1 MKLRIFNQSVFV
13 IAAVLVFGTI
23 SCSKEIDFDAEKY
36 TKYRKY
42 VSPVDSVDQSHTWQ
56 LATTRSYQFTV
67 NANVGAQKLEIYSED
82 PTVSTE
88 AEMMSRVFVKDGQQV
103 TLSVSVPSI
112 MTTLYAALVDKDG
125 TYTVTQFSPT
135 EHYVDFTNPIVI
147 KQKPRLASPK
157 IMTYTYCY
165 EENYPE
171 PGDYDFNDLVMRI
184 GLERTGQKQMDIHVT
199 LAAVGASGQ
208 IAGALRLVGYRYMD
222 IESVKA
228 KDDKTLN
235 IDVPKLSYGL
245 IINDNILL
253 EGRNGN
259 GKKGYGEAV
268 INLFVDAHWSMG
280 DDIETINDDFIRKK
294 YNVMRSFVDP
304 YDQTYAKTVDFTVT
318 FKSESG
324 LNNLTQE
331 MIDPFIITYY
341 MSNRIETHMDEFKK
355 AQTLYNYED
364 NVDFK
369 DIPWALKIPSRYFR
383 YPLEGCQIG
392 FRKRTEE
399 GSTAMF
405 GAYMTM
411 GHSFGEWVED
421 HRNCLDWYL
430 EDYATANQVW

>member
-1 MKLRIFNQSVFV
+1 MKMRIFNQSIFFIV
-13 IAAVLVFGTI
+13 AVMVFGTI
-23 SCSKEIDFDAEKY
+23 SCSKEIEFNEEEY

-56 LATTRSYQFTV
+56 LATSCSYQFTL
-67 NANVGAQKLEIYSED
+67 NANMGAQKLEIYSED
-82 PTVSTE
+82 PVTSTN
-88 AEMMSRVFVKDGQQV
+88 AELMGRAFVKDGQQV

-112 MTTLYAALVDKDG
+112 TTILYAALIDNAG
-125 TYTVTQFSPT
+125 TYTVTSFSPT
-135 EHYVDFTNPIVI
+135 ERYVDFTNPIAI

-184 GLERTGQKQMDIHVT
+184 GLERTGEKQMDIHVT
-199 LAAVGASGQ
+199 LAAVGSVSQ
-208 IAGALRLVGYRYMD
+208 IAGAIRLIGYRYMD
-222 IESVKA
+222 IESVVA
-228 KDDKTLN
+228 KDGKTLN
-235 IDVPKLSYGL
+235 ENVPQLSYGL
-245 IINDNILL
+245 INSDNILL
-253 EGRNGN
+253 EGRNGKGGN
-259 GKKGYGEAV
+259 GSGEAV
-268 INLFVDAHWSMG
+268 INLFVDAHWAMG
-280 DDIETINDDFIRKK
+280 NDIETINDDFSRKK
-294 YNVMRSFVDP
+294 YNVMRSFNDP

-341 MSNRIETHMDEFKK
+341 MANRIETHLDEFKR

-364 NVDFK
+364 NIEFK
-369 DIPWALKIPSRYFR
+369 DIPWALRIPTRYFK

-399 GSTAMF
+399 GSAAMF
-405 GAYMTM
+405 GAYMTL
-411 GHSFGEWVED
+411 GHSFGEWVEN
-421 HRNCLDWYL
+421 HWNSLDWYL

>member
-1 MKLRIFNQSVFV
+1 MKKRIFNQSVFV
-13 IAAVLVFGTI
+13 IAAVLVLGTI
-23 SCSKEIDFDAEKY
+23 SCSKEIDFDKEKY

-56 LATTRSYQFTV
+56 LATSRSYQFSV
-67 NANVGAQKLEIYSED
+67 NANVGAQRLEIYSED
-82 PTVSTE
+82 PITSTN
-88 AEMMSRVFVKDGQQV
+88 AEMMARTFVKDGQQV
-103 TLSVSVPSI
+103 TLSVSVPTLATI
-112 MTTLYAALVDKDG
+112 LYAALVDNDG
-125 TYTVTQFSPT
+125 TYTVTSFSPT
-135 EHYVDFTNPIVI
+135 ERSVDFSNPIAR
-147 KQKPRLASPK
+147 KQKPRLATPK

-208 IAGALRLVGYRYMD
+208 IAGAIRLVGYRYMD
-222 IESVKA
+222 IESVVP
-228 KDDKTLN
+228 KDGKTLN
-235 IDVPKLSYGL
+235 ENVPQLSYGL
-245 IINDNILL
+245 IHNDDILL

-268 INLFVDAHWSMG
+268 INLFVDAHWAMG
-280 DDIETINDDFIRKK
+280 DDIETINDDFSRKK
-294 YNVMRSFVDP
+294 YNVMHSFTDP
-304 YDQTYAKTVDFTVT
+304 FDQTFAKTVDFTVT
-318 FKSESG
+318 FKNESG

-369 DIPWALKIPSRYFR
+369 DIPWALRLPSRDFQ

-392 FRKRTEE
+392 FRKRTED
-399 GSTAMF
+399 STPAMF
-405 GAYMTM
+405 GAYMTL

-421 HRNCLDWYL
+421 HRNCLDWYQ
-430 EDYATANQVW
+430 YPTANQVW

>member
-1 MKLRIFNQSVFV
+1 MKIKNFNQPVLF
-13 IAAVLVFGTI
+13 IAAVMAFGTV
-23 SCSKEIDFDAEKY
+23 SCSKEIDFDKEKY

-56 LATTRSYQFTV
+56 LSMSRTYQITV
-67 NANVGAQKLEIYSED
+67 NANVGAKKLEIYSEN
-82 PTVSTE
+82 PVTSTN
-88 AEMMSRVFVKDGQQV
+88 AELMARAFVKEGEQV
-103 TLSVSVPSI
+103 TLSTSVPD
-112 MTTLYAALVDKDG
+112 MLTTLYAAVVDDAG
-125 TYTVTQFSPT
+125 TYTVTSFSAL
-135 EHYVDFTNPIVI
+135 EHYVDFTDPIAT
-147 KQKPRLASPK
+147 KQKPRLATPNV
-157 IMTYTYCY
+157 MAFTYCY

-208 IAGALRLVGYRYMD
+208 IAGALRLVGYRYQD
-222 IESVKA
+222 IESVVA
-228 KDDKTLN
+228 KDGKTLN
-235 IDVPKLSYGL
+235 INVPKMSYGL
-245 IINDNILL
+245 LHNDDIFI

-268 INLFVDAHWSMG
+268 INLFVDAHWAMSGG
-280 DDIETINDDFIRKK
+280 DVETINDEFERKK

-318 FKSESG
+318 FKSDAS
-324 LNNLTQE
+324 LNSLTHE

-355 AQTLYNYED
+355 AQTLYNYDD

-369 DIPWALKIPSRYFR
+369 DVPWALKIPTQYFQ

-399 GSTAMF
+399 GTPAMF
-405 GAYMTM
+405 GAYMTL

-421 HRNCLDWYL
+421 QNSSLDWYQ
-430 EDYATANQVW
+430 YPTANQVW